1 MKKHLRALALGLTLA
16 VCIGSSTAAPAEAP
30 AAQPADKT
38 PKQIT
43 ELTGSAASA
52 RTSWAFAAQHGSA
65 YRFAACPTRTPA
77 DESGAQPAEGAVA
90 VLRLYTTYHPKD
102 NALVNIDGH
111 VFLGISNVSD
121 AGLEVGGLT
130 LAPGTGITVGTRGNR
145 PEHAGLWY
153 DLESYY
159 CYFLPY
165 FYPNLRCIQVSL
177 NAEQLACVNAALAQ
191 ADKWSALNNCVS
203 FVTAVWN
210 AVCSDRL
217 DPVLP
222 TPEKLTE
229 AMEQYEGKV
238 TVDPDVPYDY
248 IVYYGYPATP
258 SRDYT

>member
-16 VCIGSSTAAPAEAP
+16 VCIGSSTAALAEAP
-30 AAQPADKT
+30 A
-38 PKQIT
+38 
-43 ELTGSAASA
+43 
-52 RTSWAFAAQHGSA
+52 
-65 YRFAACPTRTPA
+65 
-77 DESGAQPAEGAVA
+77 AQPAEGAVA

-159 CYFLPY
+159 CYFLPD

-217 DPVLP
+217 DLVLP

>member
-1 MKKHLRALALGLTLA
+1 M
-16 VCIGSSTAAPAEAP
+16 
-30 AAQPADKT
+30 
-38 PKQIT
+38 
-43 ELTGSAASA
+43 
-52 RTSWAFAAQHGSA
+52 
-65 YRFAACPTRTPA
+65 
-77 DESGAQPAEGAVA
+77 
-90 VLRLYTTYHPKD
+90 
-102 NALVNIDGH
+102 
-111 VFLGISNVSD
+111 
-121 AGLEVGGLT
+121 GGLT

-159 CYFLPY
+159 CYFLPD

>member
-1 MKKHLRALALGLTLA
+1 M
-16 VCIGSSTAAPAEAP
+16 
-30 AAQPADKT
+30 
-38 PKQIT
+38 
-43 ELTGSAASA
+43 
-52 RTSWAFAAQHGSA
+52 
-65 YRFAACPTRTPA
+65 
-77 DESGAQPAEGAVA
+77 A

-159 CYFLPY
+159 CYFLPD